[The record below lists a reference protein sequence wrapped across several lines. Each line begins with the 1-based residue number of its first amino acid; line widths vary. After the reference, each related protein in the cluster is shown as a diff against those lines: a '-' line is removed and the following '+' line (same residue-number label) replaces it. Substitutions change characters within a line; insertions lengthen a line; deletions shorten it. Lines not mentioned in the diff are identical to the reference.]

1 MPNIKLFDGS
11 FKNLHILVNQ
21 SLNYPA
27 VENTLYWTDFCVT
40 IKKMPSK
47 HKQNNK
53 GTRHKQYNWFHK
65 RLRTCM
71 AFGWSS

>member
-21 SLNYPA
+21 SLNYPP

-40 IKKMPSK
+40 IKKNAEQTQT
-47 HKQNNK
+47 KQQGN
-53 GTRHKQYNWFHK
+53 
-65 RLRTCM
+65 
-71 AFGWSS
+71 